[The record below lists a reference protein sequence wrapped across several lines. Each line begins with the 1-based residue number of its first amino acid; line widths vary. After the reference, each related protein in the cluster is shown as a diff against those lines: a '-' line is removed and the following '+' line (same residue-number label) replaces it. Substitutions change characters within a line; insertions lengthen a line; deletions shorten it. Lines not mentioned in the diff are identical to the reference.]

1 MNRYKKMQGMNYTNE
16 ISKSLGVISEMLIDR
31 GLDAKNLSRVSERE
45 IQAIVNMRNMF
56 SIAAGNVTIVYDLS
70 PRFKWVDTKKYIESL
85 ESDDDVNGRNGS
97 NGNNGSD
104 KSTALFIIVIKELAD
119 CKKVVDFDVADFQV
133 FSIKDLQFNRAK
145 HVLVPKHELVKT
157 DEEIASIL
165 TNYQLKSITQLP
177 LILKTDPMSKYL
189 NAKSGNV
196 IKVTRISPT
205 CGENVVYRCVA

>member
-1 MNRYKKMQGMNYTNE
+1 MMQGMNYTNE
-16 ISKSLGVISEMLIDR
+16 ICKSLGVISEMLTDR

-56 SIAAGNVTIVYDLS
+56 SIAAGHVTIVYDLS
-70 PRFKWVDTKKYIESL
+70 PRFKWIDTKKYIETIDHGDREPS
-85 ESDDDVNGRNGS
+85 
-97 NGNNGSD
+97 
-104 KSTALFIIVIKELAD
+104 LFIIVIKELSD
-119 CKKVVDFDVADFQV
+119 CKKVVDFDAADFQV
-133 FSIKDLQFNRAK
+133 FSIKDLQFNRAH

-157 DEEIASIL
+157 DKEITSIL